1 MESAIVKHAVLK
13 SIEKIIAI
21 SGKER
26 IVSENSSIIE
36 LGIND
41 IHFIKIILEIEN
53 TLGIELD
60 DNTVDFRQ
68 LSSVKELIN
77 YLNKYVQ
84 EKIVATNKY
93 DWELP
98 V

>member
-1 MESAIVKHAVLK
+1 MERTIVKHVVLK

-21 SGKER
+21 SGQER

-41 IHFIKIILEIEN
+41 IQFIKIILEIEN

-60 DNTVDFRQ
+60 DNTADFKK

-77 YLNKYVQ
+77 YFNKYVGR
-84 EKIVATNKY
+84 KSSAKVYYNSI
-93 DWELP
+93 DL
-98 V
+98 